1 MAFLFQHNGFTK
13 LKGRKRMSLHYIN
26 FDGQIVAESQQI
38 ASIDNRALRYGDGLF
53 ETMLWKDGDIRFLK
67 QHIERLQQGMQT
79 LQLEESTKFDEFFLR
94 SKTEELIRKNNM
106 IGQQARVRLIV
117 YRGGGGLYS
126 PESNKPVYCLQV
138 ARVPT
143 SLRDKKL
150 GLIVDLYTEFKKPYS
165 DLSHLKSNNALI
177 YVMAG
182 LYKKKF
188 AYDEVFILNQEGY
201 LCEALTSNIFVY
213 YEKILY
219 TPAITEGCVAGV
231 MRKVVMDMAAAED
244 IQVVE
249 AQISP
254 EIMKQADEI
263 FCTNAVQGVQWVMGY
278 KQKRYFNKISRIL
291 QDKLQAWSY
300 EEE

>member
-1 MAFLFQHNGFTK
+1 
-13 LKGRKRMSLHYIN
+13 MSIHYMN
-26 FDGQIVAESQQI
+26 FDGQIIDESQPI
-38 ASIDNRALRYGDGLF
+38 AAIDSRAMRYGDGLF
-53 ETMLWKDGDIRFLK
+53 ETMLWKDGDIRFLDL
-67 QHIERLQQGMQT
+67 HVDRLQRAMHT
-79 LQLEESTKFDEFFLR
+79 IQLEEATKFDVFFIR

-106 IGQQARVRLIV
+106 LGQQARVRLIV
-117 YRGGGGLYS
+117 YRAGGGLYS
-126 PESNKPVYCLQV
+126 PDTNRPVYCLQV
-138 ARVPT
+138 LRMQP

-188 AYDEVFILNQEGY
+188 AYDEVFLLNQEGF
-201 LCEALTSNIFVY
+201 LCEGLTSNIFVY
-213 YEKILY
+213 YEKVLY
-219 TPAITEGCVAGV
+219 TPALTEGCVAGV
-231 MRKVVMDMAAAED
+231 MRKVVMDMAAQED
-244 IQVVE
+244 IPVVE

-263 FCTNAVQGVQWVMGY
+263 FCTNATQGVQWVMGY

-291 QDKLQAWSY
+291 QDKLQTWAY